1 MDVAKYNINIIKSSN
16 LTHHFVRG
24 DLPVLGEH
32 LLQLLFSQFISE
44 VLDEDIGELLGLLS
58 ELFLTLLA
66 RDKPPDKHLASE
78 MLIDQLR
85 VGLDNNIDIVTFFS
99 LSSMPLTFW
108 IAFMAASSV
117 SKWTNPYPW

>member
-1 MDVAKYNINIIKSSN
+1 MGGN
-16 LTHHFVRG
+16 
-24 DLPVLGEH
+24 LPVLGEH